1 MNDQIITDHAEAADF
16 YVGNNYYNE
25 SYEEQQRLFVT
36 RLAELIIQDCIQ
48 LADDEA
54 SRFYNMDEDEL
65 GSIMENFREKLKE
78 HFGLQE

>member
-16 YVGNNYYNE
+16 YVGNNHYDK

-36 RLAELIIQDCIQ
+36 RFAQFIVKECIQ

-54 SRFYNMDEDEL
+54 SRFYNMDEYEL
-65 GSIMENFREKLKE
+65 ASVMENFRENLKE
-78 HFGLQE
+78 HFGVKE